1 MDGAS
6 QLSWDFKDKS
16 FQCQYSEDQN
26 KQFLTRQNSPPSAY
40 LPKHPK
46 KTSPSHSKN
55 GGATAHLT
63 DFK

>member
-26 KQFLTRQNSPPSAY
+26 KQFLTRQNPPPSAY
-40 LPKHPK
+40 LPNHPAK
-46 KTSPSHSKN
+46 PALAIQKTEEQRPI
-55 GGATAHLT
+55 
-63 DFK
+63 